1 MMEASEL
8 RQMKRQADT
17 IIRVANNE
25 GWGDDDGTRI
35 LANLSLL
42 AVQEI
47 ERLQDKVTKLDK
59 ALGECRRKLN

>member
-1 MMEASEL
+1 MLASEL

-35 LANLSLL
+35 LANLALL

-47 ERLQDKVTKLDK
+47 EHLEDKVTELDK

>member
-1 MMEASEL
+1 MTSSEI
-8 RQMKRQADT
+8 RQMKRQAET

-35 LANLSLL
+35 LANLALL
-42 AVQEI
+42 AVQEV
-47 ERLQDKVTKLDK
+47 ERLQDQNAELDK